1 MSYENLLYDV
11 SEGVATITI
20 NRPRVLNALNFQT
33 RDELVAAFEAAHGD
47 EEVRAVILT
56 GAGEKAFIAGAD
68 VSEIFDVVSGESV
81 AGRDGIPFT
90 VRPLMDLLWGSAKP
104 VIAAVNGFCLGG
116 GCELLYACTLAYAAE
131 SAKFGQPEVNLG
143 FNPCWGATQ
152 QLPRLAGTKKAMEL
166 VLLGDMFDAREAFR
180 LGIVNAVVPDG
191 ELMATVREVAEKLA
205 TKPPLA
211 VRLIMECVRSAGDLT
226 LRQGLDLEA
235 SLFAMLCGTEDIKEG
250 TKAFLEK
257 RQAHF
262 RGR

>member
-1 MSYENLLYDV
+1 MPYENLLYEV
-11 SEGVATITI
+11 SDGVATVTI

-33 RDELVAAFEAAHGD
+33 RDELVAAFKEAHGD
-47 EEVRAVILT
+47 EAVRVVILT

-81 AGRDGIPFT
+81 EGRDGIPFS
-90 VRPLMDLLWGSAKP
+90 VGPLMDLIWGSAKP
-104 VIAAVNGFCLGG
+104 IIAAVNGFCLGG

-131 SAKFGQPEVNLG
+131 GAKFGQPEVNLG

-152 QLPRLAGTKKAMEL
+152 QLPRSAGTKKAMEL
-166 VLLGDMFDAREAFR
+166 LLLGEMFDAQEAFR

-191 ELMATVREVAEKLA
+191 ELMATVRAVAEKLA
-205 TKPPLA
+205 AKPPLA
-211 VRLIMECVRSAGDLT
+211 IRLIMECVRGAGDLT
-226 LRQGLDLEA
+226 FRQGLDLEA
-235 SLFAMLCGTEDIKEG
+235 SRFGMLCGTEDIKEG

-257 RQAHF
+257 RQAQF